1 MDDEEDDPETLQ
13 EIEKRKEEIM
23 EEFLEI
29 AFQKK
34 HEALEEVKNECK
46 KAKTKKEEE
55 KKRLVEVQQQM
66 DLKRKDGM
74 NKINKRLNEIIA
86 DESLPLAERL
96 NRLQDSEQIRAYMSA
111 HFEQGA
117 ASENEPAKV
126 S

>member
-1 MDDEEDDPETLQ
+1 
-13 EIEKRKEEIM
+13 
-23 EEFLEI
+23 
-29 AFQKK
+29 
-34 HEALEEVKNECK
+34 
-46 KAKTKKEEE
+46 
-55 KKRLVEVQQQM
+55 M

-117 ASENEPAKV
+117 TSENETAKV

>member
-1 MDDEEDDPETLQ
+1 MY
-13 EIEKRKEEIM
+13 
-23 EEFLEI
+23 F

-111 HFEQGA
+111 HFEQGTP
-117 ASENEPAKV
+117 SENETAKV

>member
-117 ASENEPAKV
+117 TSENETAKV